1 MKIEGYELALTE
13 EELDEILNYKT
24 REIKLI
30 DKNCKEYQ
38 SLTEGNKKALEH
50 LVAAAQYFNTVAEE
64 QDHELNLKLHKGL
77 EKAAKTSSHA
87 AKALRLFNMFRGVEG
102 HNGVDLEPIQIFK
115 GVKGAQGRN
124 FYPSDLTAE
133 EFQSIIKKMLEQ
145 GEDKEV
151 QKILSVRTMVRRDG
165 DKLKAIDYTEYFEN
179 IFSKAANEL
188 EVAAHYTTDEPF
200 KDFLGWQAQ
209 ALIQNNEDMDML
221 ADKHW
226 AVLQNNAQLEFTI
239 GRESYDDKLS
249 PTIYDNPE
257 LLAMIEERG
266 IEVNPKDMLG
276 ARAGIVNKE
285 GTDLILQFKEHLP
298 EIAKLMPLNEKYEQK
313 VSSGGELKQT
323 MVDADI
329 AVLCGDYAQCRGGI
343 TLAQNLP
350 NNDKLAVKTGGGR
363 RNVYH
368 RQVRQ
373 SEDKDRVK
381 KLLERLVATEYHQY
395 YDSEADHWF
404 VIGHEN
410 GHSLGP
416 DNTYQRALGNYK
428 STIEEHKA
436 DMVSITFMPEYVK
449 TGVITEDM
457 LKKIYTTW
465 VVKRLFLKAQPVE
478 VHRVAE
484 LIHFNYLLERGA
496 FSFDAEHKVH
506 IHFEK
511 FHQAAYDLL
520 EETIALQLSKSPAQ
534 AKAFID
540 KYTVWGEHSK
550 YIAAIQQ
557 ELGIKNYIELNIPFS
572 QNKLA

>member
-1 MKIEGYELALTE
+1 MKINGYEIALTE
-13 EELDEILNYKT
+13 EQLDDILEYKT
-24 REIKLI
+24 RQIKLI
-30 DKNCKEYQ
+30 DKEFAGYKN
-38 SLTEGNKKALEH
+38 LTEGNKKALEH
-50 LVAAAQYFNTVAEE
+50 LVLAAKYFNQVAEE
-64 QDHELNLKLHKGL
+64 QDHCLNLTLQKGL
-77 EKAAKTSSHA
+77 EEAAQTSSHA

-102 HNGVDLEPIQIFK
+102 HNGVDIEPIEIFK
-115 GVKGAQGRN
+115 GVKGSKGRN
-124 FYPSDLTAE
+124 FYPADLTVE
-133 EFQSIIKKMLEQ
+133 EFQKIIKRMLEK
-145 GEDKEV
+145 GKDKEV
-151 QKILSVRTMVRRDG
+151 QKILSIRTMVRRDG
-165 DKLKAIDYTEYFEN
+165 EDLKAIDYTEYFAD
-179 IFSKAANEL
+179 IFSKVANEL
-188 EVAAHYTTDEPF
+188 EVAAHYTTDEDF

-226 AVLQNNAQLEFTI
+226 AVLQNNNQLEFTI
-239 GRESYDDKLS
+239 GRESYDDKIS
-249 PTIYDNPE
+249 PSIYDNSE
-257 LLAMIEERG
+257 LLNMLESRG
-266 IEVNPKDMLG
+266 IEVNSKDMLG

-285 GTDLILQFKEHLP
+285 GTDLILQFKAHIP
-298 EIAKLMPLNEKYEQK
+298 ELAKLMPLSDRYVQN
-313 VSSGGELKQT
+313 VTTGGELKQT

-329 AVLCGDYAQCRGGI
+329 AMLAGDYAQCRGGI

-373 SEDKDRVK
+373 SEDKERVR
-381 KLLERLVATEYHQY
+381 KLLDRLVAQEFHQY
-395 YDSEADHWF
+395 YDSEMDHLF

-416 DNTYQRALGNYK
+416 DNTYQRSLGNYK

-449 TGVITEDM
+449 TGVISEET

-484 LIHFNYLLERGA
+484 LIHFNYLLDRGV

-511 FHQAAYDLL
+511 FHQVAYDLL
-520 EETIALQLSKSPAQ
+520 EETIALQLSKSPEK
-534 AKAFID
+534 AKKFIE
-540 KYTVWGEHSK
+540 KYSAWGEHSQ
-550 YIAAIQQ
+550 YIAKIQQ
-557 ELGIKNYIELNIPFS
+557 EIGVRNYIELVSYF
-572 QNKLA
+572 

>member
-1 MKIEGYELALTE
+1 MKINGYELALTE
-13 EELDEILNYKT
+13 EELDEILTKKT
-24 REIKLI
+24 REIVLL
-30 DKNCKEYQ
+30 DKESQEYK
-38 SLTEGNKKALEH
+38 SLTEGNKKALDH
-50 LVAAAQYFNTVAEE
+50 LVAAAKYFNIVAEE
-64 QDHELNLKLHKGL
+64 QDHELNIELHRGL
-77 EKAAKTSSHA
+77 EKAAQTSSYA

-115 GVKGAQGRN
+115 GVKGSQGRN
-124 FYPSDLTAE
+124 FYPSDLSVS
-133 EFQSIIKKMLEQ
+133 EFHSIIKRMLEE
-145 GEDKEV
+145 GKNEDV
-151 QKILSVRTMVRRDG
+151 QKIFSVRTMVRRDG
-165 DKLKAIDYTEYFEN
+165 SDLKAIDYTEYFKD

-188 EVAAHYTTDEPF
+188 EVAAHYTTDEAF

-226 AVLQNNAQLEFTI
+226 AVLQNNTQLEFTI

-266 IEVNPKDMLG
+266 IEVNSKDMLG
-276 ARAGIVNKE
+276 ARAGIVNKK
-285 GTDLILQFKEHLP
+285 GTDLILQFKEQLP
-298 EIAKLMPLNEKYEQK
+298 EIAKLMPHCDKYEQK
-313 VSSGGELKQT
+313 VTGGGEMKQT

-329 AVLCGDYAQCRGGI
+329 AILCGDYAQCRGGI

-373 SEDKDRVK
+373 SNDQERIK
-381 KLLERLVATEYHQY
+381 KILDRLVAPAYHQY

-449 TGVITEDM
+449 TGVITEEM

-484 LIHFNYLLERGA
+484 LIHFNYLLDRGA

-506 IHFEK
+506 IHFDK

-520 EETIALQLSKSPAQ
+520 EETIALQLSKSPVK

-540 KYTVWGEHSK
+540 KYTKWGEHSQ
-550 YIAAIQQ
+550 YIAKIEQ
-557 ELGIKNYIELNIPFS
+557 EVGLKNYIELEIHF
-572 QNKLA
+572 